1 MFRMGAV
8 TDDDKLDKEATR
20 QVLRRA
26 IGMATPFRRTI
37 FAALG
42 FVLMSTLGLLLG
54 PVIVRYGIDSGIDM
68 QDTTTLRN
76 AVFAYIAVVALA
88 YLAARQQ
95 YIFINRA
102 GEGFL
107 RALRVRTFDHIQR
120 QSLGFFDRYQ
130 SGVLISRMTADIES
144 MAELVQWA
152 LLQFVAAVFLIVLA
166 LILMLS
172 LSWQLTI
179 AALLVVPVIIIASRK
194 FQRDS
199 NAAYLEV
206 RERVGQN
213 LSELQEGIAGVRV
226 VQAYAQEEEQTRQFV
241 ASNRSLYRSHVHS
254 IRVSTWYFGLV
265 EALGIFSTGLAIGIG
280 GWLVGRGDVTIGT
293 VVAFVLLLA
302 QLFEPVQQL
311 SQLYNTV
318 QSSAASLDKLFT
330 ILDTEPDIQG
340 GDEELPKRAD
350 LIVDGVGF
358 TYPSTETPV
367 LREVT
372 ISVADG

>member
-68 QDTTTLRN
+68 KDTTTLRN
-76 AVFAYIAVVALA
+76 AVVAYIVVVALA

-130 SGVLISRMTADIES
+130 SGVLISRMTADIE
-144 MAELVQWA
+144 
-152 LLQFVAAVFLIVLA
+152 
-166 LILMLS
+166 
-172 LSWQLTI
+172 
-179 AALLVVPVIIIASRK
+179 
-194 FQRDS
+194 
-199 NAAYLEV
+199 
-206 RERVGQN
+206 
-213 LSELQEGIAGVRV
+213 
-226 VQAYAQEEEQTRQFV
+226 
-241 ASNRSLYRSHVHS
+241 
-254 IRVSTWYFGLV
+254 
-265 EALGIFSTGLAIGIG
+265 
-280 GWLVGRGDVTIGT
+280 
-293 VVAFVLLLA
+293 
-302 QLFEPVQQL
+302 
-311 SQLYNTV
+311 
-318 QSSAASLDKLFT
+318 
-330 ILDTEPDIQG
+330 
-340 GDEELPKRAD
+340 
-350 LIVDGVGF
+350 
-358 TYPSTETPV
+358 
-367 LREVT
+367 
-372 ISVADG
+372 